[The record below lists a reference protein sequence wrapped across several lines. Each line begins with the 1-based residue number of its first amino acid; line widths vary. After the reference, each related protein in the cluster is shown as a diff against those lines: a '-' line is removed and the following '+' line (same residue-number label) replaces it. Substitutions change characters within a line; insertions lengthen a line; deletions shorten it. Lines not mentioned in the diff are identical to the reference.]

1 MDENK
6 NDVSENMNDDLSKIA
21 YNIVPEG
28 ADYDVFSENVKSSEK
43 GVLLHSEI
51 SSPTCKSKSK
61 TESSESEQ
69 ESGGASSAESKG
81 KNAIESA
88 DDSSENSG
96 MEYDVFSENTIP
108 NSDSKKPINREYLDR
123 IYDGGLEFSED
134 TILMTRSDY
143 ISAYNRIEE
152 NYREAKQEILKDC
165 LSVSLV
171 AAFSVILFNFLTYLR
186 NNIMS
191 FVVTN
196 VLTMAVIA
204 CRLGSII
211 LCAFLVISLIKKYI
225 KAKKARQKSLDLLER
240 KKKDLMLL
248 GLYDLS
254 N

>member
-1 MDENK
+1 MDINENG
-6 NDVSENMNDDLSKIA
+6 VSENMNDDLSKIA

-28 ADYDVFSENVKSSEK
+28 ADYDVFSENVKNSEK
-43 GVLLHSEI
+43 GVLLYSEI
-51 SSPTCKSKSK
+51 SSPTCKSKSE

-69 ESGGASSAESKG
+69 ESGGASSTESKS
-81 KNAIESA
+81 KNAIEGA

-108 NSDSKKPINREYLDR
+108 NSDSKKPISREYLDR

-134 TILMTRSDY
+134 TILMKRSDY
-143 ISAYNRIEE
+143 ISEYNRIEE
-152 NYREAKQEILKDC
+152 NYRETIKETLKDF
-165 LSVSLV
+165 LIVLLV
-171 AAFSVILFNFLTYLR
+171 AVFFLILYNFLKYLHA
-186 NNIMS
+186 NIS
-191 FVVTN
+191 SVVVTN

-204 CRLGSII
+204 CQLGSII